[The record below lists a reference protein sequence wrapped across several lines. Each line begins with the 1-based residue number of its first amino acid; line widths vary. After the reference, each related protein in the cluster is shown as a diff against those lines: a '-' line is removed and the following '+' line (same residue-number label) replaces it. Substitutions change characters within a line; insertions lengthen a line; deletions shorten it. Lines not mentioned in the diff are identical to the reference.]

1 MQIMLTQAT
10 KRITQDYGIKA
21 FPTKVLIDNKG
32 NIVTKFVGDDGITM
46 ESLFEKLMN
55 KKGN

>member
-1 MQIMLTQAT
+1 MLTQAT

-32 NIVTKFVGDDGITM
+32 NIVAKFVGDDGITM